1 MRYWLGGLAVIGVLL
16 LFRNRDAFAMPS
28 GYSLSAAGLAALKNE
43 EGFRARV
50 YQDTAGLAT
59 IGYGHLLK
67 LGESFPAGVTQAQA
81 DTLLKSDV
89 GIAEAAVRKMVKVPI
104 TQNMFDA
111 LVSFAFNVGT
121 DDDADAVAEGLG
133 DSSLLKKLNAG
144 DYSGAA
150 LGLLDWHNAGGQA
163 GVLAARRTREKNL
176 FMTGIS

>member
-16 LFRNRDAFAMPS
+16 LFRNRAAFAMPAH
-28 GYSLSAAGLAALKNE
+28 YSLSADGLAALKKE

-50 YQDTAGLAT
+50 YQDSAGYPT
-59 IGYGHLLK
+59 VGYGHLVK
-67 LGESFPAGVTQAQA
+67 AGESFPAGVTEAQA
-81 DTLLKSDV
+81 VAMLRADV
-89 GIAEAAVRKMVKVPI
+89 AIAEAAVRKMVLVPI

-111 LVSFAFNVGT
+111 LVSFAFNAGT
-121 DDDADAVAEGLG
+121 DDDSDAVPEGLG

-150 LGLLDWHNAGGQA
+150 LGLLDWHYAGGQP
-163 GVLAARRTREKNL
+163 GVLAARRAREKNM